1 MLAKASCKRTPL
13 QPGRRPGQLFFM
25 LHDPWSIIHWTVDK
39 DNLICACK
47 ADRNRRPA
55 RPTGLGEGERQKR
68 RALLCSA
75 GRVRVCIS
83 KSRRPSGVRTPPLLP
98 PCFFSFRPFTLAKRA
113 LLASARSS
121 CIHDNGSS
129 REQHRSRSV
138 AATGRQQRP
147 VHSTIAAGTPAV
159 LASLD
164 DVARS
169 ELSRQGSRTALLAL
183 PATRVWCDTRNASYK
198 LLVLLPAVV
207 CGETTKA
214 LFLAGACV
222 LVDAM
227 IMVSLSVHDKTA

>member
-1 MLAKASCKRTPL
+1 MTHA
-13 QPGRRPGQLFFM
+13 
-25 LHDPWSIIHWTVDK
+25 WSISHWTVDK

-98 PCFFSFRPFTLAKRA
+98 PCFFSFRPFTIAKRA

-121 CIHDNGSS
+121 CIHDNGTGS

-138 AATGRQQRP
+138 AGTGQQQRP
-147 VHSTIAAGTPAV
+147 VHSTIAAGTPGRRTRLTRRCRAERAFSPGV
-159 LASLD
+159 SYGAARLAGDKS
-164 DVARS
+164 V
-169 ELSRQGSRTALLAL
+169 
-183 PATRVWCDTRNASYK
+183 VWCDTRNAS
-198 LLVLLPAVV
+198 
-207 CGETTKA
+207 
-214 LFLAGACV
+214 
-222 LVDAM
+222 
-227 IMVSLSVHDKTA
+227 

>member
-1 MLAKASCKRTPL
+1 MPVCVSAKVAGPPESGHRRRSL
-13 QPGRRPGQLFFM
+13 PG
-25 LHDPWSIIHWTVDK
+25 
-39 DNLICACK
+39 
-47 ADRNRRPA
+47 
-55 RPTGLGEGERQKR
+55 
-68 RALLCSA
+68 
-75 GRVRVCIS
+75 
-83 KSRRPSGVRTPPLLP
+83 

-138 AATGRQQRP
+138 AGTGQQQRP

>member
-13 QPGRRPGQLFFM
+13 QPGRRPGQLSM
-25 LHDPWSIIHWTVDK
+25 HDPWSIIQWTVHK

-55 RPTGLGEGERQKR
+55 RPTGLGEGEKQKR
-68 RALLCSA
+68 RALPCSA
-75 GRVRVCIS
+75 RPCPCVSAKVAAPPEPGH
-83 KSRRPSGVRTPPLLP
+83 RRCSLP
-98 PCFFSFRPFTLAKRA
+98 GPCFFSFRPFRLAKRA

-129 REQHRSRSV
+129 REQRRSRSV

-147 VHSTIAAGTPAV
+147 VHSTILAAGTPAAV

-183 PATRVWCDTRNASYK
+183 PATRVWCDTRNAS
-198 LLVLLPAVV
+198 
-207 CGETTKA
+207 
-214 LFLAGACV
+214 
-222 LVDAM
+222 
-227 IMVSLSVHDKTA
+227 

>member
-1 MLAKASCKRTPL
+1 MRARLTGTG
-13 QPGRRPGQLFFM
+13 GRRGP
-25 LHDPWSIIHWTVDK
+25 
-39 DNLICACK
+39 
-47 ADRNRRPA
+47 PA
-55 RPTGLGEGERQKR
+55 SGKEKGKSDELCP
-68 RALLCSA
+68 ALL

-98 PCFFSFRPFTLAKRA
+98 PCFFSFRPFTIAKRA

-121 CIHDNGSS
+121 CIHDNGTGS